1 MKEIIGKVVLNYEFY
16 KGSDLYSDGEEMEN
30 EMLEIA
36 KAGNWEEIL
45 HKSRKWPILYHF
57 SAIREI

>member
-36 KAGNWEEIL
+36 KA
-45 HKSRKWPILYHF
+45 
-57 SAIREI
+57 RELGGDFA